1 MKTLKIAICLAVC
14 MAMATTL
21 PVLAS
26 TPEQELAGILERAI
40 KVMDAMIKN
49 GYTIEHFELDSV
61 KLGEVY
67 SVPYKLYSG
76 NQYKI
81 VGIGGTGIG
90 DLDVHIF
97 DSSNS
102 LVAADTLNDDVP
114 EVDITAN
121 ADGTIRI
128 DTSFESL
135 EAGYSSGEYYYF
147 CYIVSLKR

>member
-1 MKTLKIAICLAVC
+1 MKALGIAICLAVC
-14 MAMATTL
+14 ITVATSL

-49 GYTIEHFELDSV
+49 GYTIEHFELDSA

-90 DLDVHIF
+90 DLDIHVF

-121 ADGTIRI
+121 ADGAIRM

-147 CYIVSLKR
+147 CYIIGFKQ